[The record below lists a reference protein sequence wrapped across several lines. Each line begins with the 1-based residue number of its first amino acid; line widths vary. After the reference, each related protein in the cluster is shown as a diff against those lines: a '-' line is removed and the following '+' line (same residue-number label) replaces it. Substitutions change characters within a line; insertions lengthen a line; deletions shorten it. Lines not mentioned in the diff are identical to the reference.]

1 MISSLELARICGVSQ
16 GTVDRALHDRPG
28 VSDATKRL
36 IREAADR
43 HGYQPHP
50 AVRELLGAKSS
61 TLGALVPS
69 LNAVFFMDLMQTLK
83 AACDVHGLRLFIT
96 PVSDKA
102 DFLDALSDMAARRI
116 RGVIAVPPEEGI
128 EVPASVAKSLPIA
141 TVLSSVLNSSIP
153 LFAPDE
159 RVTGKTAVA
168 YLAGL
173 GHERIMHVTYARQAL
188 AIDERKTGYTLAMQ
202 ERRLDPIICVFGDRI
217 EFLRDLKVHQ
227 PTALFC
233 HNDGLALSVIRTLE
247 AAGISVPRDVSVM
260 GVDNSP
266 TLNQF
271 YPDITTLT
279 YPAAE
284 IANKALLWLTEGI
297 DGRPLT
303 QMPVIERF
311 TVRPVYSN
319 PNRSQRP

>member
-36 IREAADR
+36 VREAADR

-50 AVRELLGAKSS
+50 AVRELLGAKS
-61 TLGALVPS
+61 TILGALVPS
-69 LNAVFFMDLMQTLK
+69 LNAIFFMDLMQTLK
-83 AACDVHGLRLFIT
+83 TACDGHGLRLFIT

-102 DFLDALSDMAARRI
+102 DFLDALGDMAARRI
-116 RGVIAVPPEEGI
+116 RGVIAVPPEENI
-128 EVPASVAKSLPIA
+128 QVPASVAKSLPIA
-141 TVLSSVLNSSIP
+141 TVLSSVSNSSIP
-153 LFAPDE
+153 LFAPNE

-173 GHERIMHVTYARQAL
+173 GHERIMHVTYARKAL
-188 AIDERKTGYTLAMQ
+188 AIDERSVGYTLAIQ
-202 ERRLDPIICVFGDRI
+202 ERGLNPVTCVFGSRI
-217 EFLRDLKVHQ
+217 ELLRDLRLHR

-233 HNDGLALSVIRTLE
+233 HNDGLALSVIQTLE
-247 AAGISVPRDVSVM
+247 AEGISVPKDISVM

-271 YPDITTLT
+271 CPDITTMT
-279 YPAAE
+279 YPAAD
-284 IANKALLWLTEGI
+284 IANKALLWLTEGV
-297 DGRPLT
+297 DDRPLT
-303 QMPVIERF
+303 PMPVVERL
-311 TVRPVYSN
+311 TVRPVII
-319 PNRSQRP
+319 